1 MEESKSSFVKLDEA
15 LALAREAVG
24 RKEPERGAELL
35 GCALSRRLPPYSFF
49 ARAGAL
55 VEQLSLAPGRIKRS
69 CRIAVI
75 GGSTTALLM
84 PILKALCL
92 RDSVAAQFYEGPHG
106 SFRQEVL
113 DPGSALVRFKPDI
126 VFLAVHW
133 RDLNL
138 PALADNEEEAVS
150 GAIDEYL
157 NIWRVL
163 GDRLQSHVVQF
174 AFDYPGRDPYGYLS
188 AMTSGARGRTIER
201 INSRMREE
209 RSPHVSILDVPGVQ
223 RRVGAADWS
232 DQRMWHAFQQHPST
246 LALPRL
252 AHFMMAHLRGALGC
266 TAKTLVVD
274 LDNTIWKGVVGED
287 GLDGIEIGPGSP
299 EGEAHAELQRY
310 LAELKSRGI
319 LLAVCSKNN
328 LEDALLP
335 FEEHSGMVLRTE
347 DFASFKA
354 NWKDKA
360 SNLREIA
367 DELALDLD
375 SFVFLDDSPFEREW
389 VRQQLPE
396 VSVVEPGDSIY
407 GFVDAL
413 DDGLYF
419 HNLTLSEE
427 DRSRADQYGAEA
439 RRKSLK
445 SAAQTLDGFL
455 SGLQLE
461 ASVEAIEARNIARV
475 TQLTNKTNQF
485 NLTAQRYT
493 ETQVAALAARGDVWS
508 GVFRLRDRMGDYGIV
523 GVVLA
528 VESEEGE
535 AWEIDTWL
543 MSCRVLGRQMENF
556 MFDCL
561 ATAAASSGIRRL
573 VGVFRPTGKNKLVK
587 DHFSQLGFVLSCD
600 SETETRYELGLP
612 TPTKARFIR
621 TVNA

>member
-1 MEESKSSFVKLDEA
+1 
-15 LALAREAVG
+15 
-24 RKEPERGAELL
+24 
-35 GCALSRRLPPYSFF
+35 
-49 ARAGAL
+49 
-55 VEQLSLAPGRIKRS
+55 
-69 CRIAVI
+69 
-75 GGSTTALLM
+75 
-84 PILKALCL
+84 
-92 RDSVAAQFYEGPHG
+92 
-106 SFRQEVL
+106 
-113 DPGSALVRFKPDI
+113 
-126 VFLAVHW
+126 
-133 RDLNL
+133 
-138 PALADNEEEAVS
+138 
-150 GAIDEYL
+150 
-157 NIWRVL
+157 
-163 GDRLQSHVVQF
+163 
-174 AFDYPGRDPYGYLS
+174 
-188 AMTSGARGRTIER
+188 
-201 INSRMREE
+201 
-209 RSPHVSILDVPGVQ
+209 
-223 RRVGAADWS
+223 
-232 DQRMWHAFQQHPST
+232 
-246 LALPRL
+246 
-252 AHFMMAHLRGALGC
+252 
-266 TAKTLVVD
+266 
-274 LDNTIWKGVVGED
+274 
-287 GLDGIEIGPGSP
+287 
-299 EGEAHAELQRY
+299 
-310 LAELKSRGI
+310 
-319 LLAVCSKNN
+319 
-328 LEDALLP
+328 
-335 FEEHSGMVLRTE
+335 MVLRTE

-493 ETQVAALAARGDVWS
+493 ETQVVALAARGDVWS